1 MFRSSTH
8 VCANK
13 AILRRVLSREEID
26 SALEQGCIE
35 SNPGPQYGVITIQGD
50 DVIYGDL
57 TAAMDDA
64 DWFSENMP
72 SLEEDDSEEQEV
84 IPMWVARLLYARRM
98 IPPVFM
104 LFLVGKLITTRR
116 LRYVFIVALLLALK
130 RKFVRTWAFFF
141 GGGNRLVCIESNPG
155 PRGGKGGDKGKG
167 KDPDQRPYTK
177 NSVSKG
183 SSGGSSGDKAMYESL
198 KDGFAQW
205 DAAADVA
212 KEMQKQIEEIIE
224 ECNQPT
230 ISLSNPTVGDFE
242 TEVYNKPLPPTPDTL
257 PCLTRVVAPDD
268 YAPIAP
274 PLDAAAILKGMID
287 QEQLAGYERMSDDQL
302 EMLQMLVQRSRLV
315 GPRDGYSGS
324 CGHHGGEGPNTGPTP
339 FSDFH
344 VLRGEVLSYCT
355 NGETKEAMRGSFI
368 IDTLPKELW
377 PTILPASY
385 EKVRS
390 RMDDYTWNEFYN
402 GLLKDFDVIDPFE
415 LVTKVEFI
423 LAPFAYYLQ
432 DSVAAIRPH
441 RDTEHAHRDR
451 IISVMQPLLR
461 VSYRTGLFRYYY
473 IDAPKSEIH
482 FAQGNW
488 FGRLF
493 EFKSYTADTLSR
505 FFRRFDVE
513 ACGRS
518 DQSDLFRFKV
528 VFVSVYQLVELYSR
542 RVILTPKL
550 DVKEQVN
557 RLIRFYAEDPNT
569 STHLNTLLGFEA
581 NVLQDTMSVISG
593 IITKNARTSVQDF

>member
-1 MFRSSTH
+1 MFRSSGH

-13 AILRRVLSREEID
+13 AILRRILSRDEIE
-26 SALEQGCIE
+26 SALEQGCVE
-35 SNPGPQYGVITIQGD
+35 TNPGPLFGVITVQGD
-50 DVIYGDL
+50 DAVYGDL
-57 TAAMDDA
+57 TAATDNY
-64 DWFSENMP
+64 DWWSDEMP
-72 SLEEDDSEEQEV
+72 SLEEDESEHYERL
-84 IPMWVARLLYARRM
+84 PMWTARLLYYRRM
-98 IPPVFM
+98 IPPVAM
-104 LFLVGKLITTRR
+104 LFLVGKLVTTRR

-141 GGGNRLVCIESNPG
+141 GGGNRLVCVEENPG

-177 NSVSKG
+177 NSTSKA

-212 KEMQKQIEEIIE
+212 KEMQKQVEEIIE
-224 ECNQPT
+224 EFSQPT

-242 TEVYNKPLPPTPDTL
+242 PLVYNKPLPPTPDTL
-257 PCLTRVVAPDD
+257 PSLTRVVAPDN
-268 YAPIAP
+268 YEPIVP
-274 PLDAAAILKGMID
+274 PLDAAVILKGMID
-287 QEQLAGYERMSDDQL
+287 QEQLAGYQRMSDDQL
-302 EMLQMLVQRSRLV
+302 ELLQMLIHVPRLV
-315 GPRDGYSGS
+315 GPRDGYSGGS
-324 CGHHGGEGPNTGPTP
+324 GHNGGEGPGPTS

-344 VLRGEVLSYCT
+344 TLRGRILACC
-355 NGETKEAMRGSFI
+355 NCGETKEALRGSFI

-377 PTILPASY
+377 PTILPPSY
-385 EKVRS
+385 EKVRE
-390 RMDDYTWNEFYN
+390 RMEDYTWNEFYN

-423 LAPFAYYLQ
+423 LTPFAYYLQ

-451 IISVMQPLLR
+451 IVSVMQPLLR
-461 VSYRTGLFRYYY
+461 ISYRTGLFRYYY

-482 FAQGNW
+482 FAHGNW

-493 EFKSYTADTLSR
+493 EFKNYTAETLSR

-542 RVILTPKL
+542 RVVLTPKL

-569 STHLNTLLGFEA
+569 STHLNSLLGFEA

-593 IITKNARTSVQDF
+593 IITKNARASVQDF